1 MLTLGPEQ
9 KLLGICYV
17 LISFSRCWLRTVV
30 FQNVKLKIR
39 SNSFKTGMGLE
50 KPVLRLNGRNISPKI
65 INIRGWKLCQK
76 MNMRDNTKK
85 A

>member
-1 MLTLGPEQ
+1 
-9 KLLGICYV
+9 
-17 LISFSRCWLRTVV
+17 
-30 FQNVKLKIR
+30 
-39 SNSFKTGMGLE
+39 MGLE